1 MSIDLTKE
9 QRFQLKS
16 FVKSDVW
23 DLMMKCVYE
32 KIGQLNA
39 ERQSGTNAFETL
51 RAIHYRDGKVDG
63 LTEFFSELE
72 KNGFE

>member
-1 MSIDLTKE
+1 MSISLTKE
-9 QRFQLKS
+9 EIFKLRS
-16 FVKSDVW
+16 FVKSDIW
-23 DLMMKCVYE
+23 DLIQKCLYE